1 MNNPAPKRLFNL
13 MHYTWALLV
22 VWTII
27 VSGLLAKEV
36 IDIKT
41 ATRAIALNTARA
53 HLNKEKAFRFWAYAR
68 GGVYVPVTK
77 NLQPNPYLKIPERD
91 ITTPSGRRLTLMNP
105 EYMLRDLNNTF
116 SGLYGVAG
124 HLTSLNPLRP
134 ANKPDHWETQALKS
148 FARGNKEA
156 VAIVKNKKDGSEALR
171 LMQPLFVRPICLRCH
186 GQQGYKLGDVRGGIG
201 ITLPMNAFLRDA
213 NRQITVHAISLL
225 LLWLI
230 GDFGIISGSSRL
242 KKRTEELARS
252 NLDLQREIEVRTK
265 TETALQQ
272 ESSFTAAILNTAAAL
287 ILVLDPQGQI
297 IRCNQTSERL
307 TGYSMKE
314 MKNKRFSDILL
325 PATEAQQINEAFANI
340 HEQPFPQKLELHIIT
355 KDNQHLAIECSN
367 TIFTSDSGKIEYI
380 ISIGIDISDERQL
393 QEQLL
398 HAEKLSA
405 VGKLSASI
413 AHEINNPLFGI
424 RNVLEL
430 LLDKGQ
436 LDNSNQEFA
445 KLAVAECDRIKSL
458 IKNLQDFNRPTSGIM
473 TTVDLTTTINNMLM
487 LTKKEM
493 KNKGITV
500 CTDYE
505 PNMPPIQAISDQ
517 IKQVLLN
524 LLNNA
529 MESCGPGSRVT
540 ISTRKISNQAIIKIT
555 DTGNGIPAENLPHIF
570 EPFFTTKAAVKGTGL
585 GLSVSYGIIKR
596 HQGDIKVESE
606 LGQGTVFTI
615 TLPIS
620 RKPT

>member
-1 MNNPAPKRLFNL
+1 
-13 MHYTWALLV
+13 MHYTWALLA

-27 VSGLLAKEV
+27 VSGLLAKDV
-36 IDIKT
+36 IDINS
-41 ATRAIALNTARA
+41 ATRAMALNTARA

-77 NLQPNPYLKIPERD
+77 DLRPNPYLKIPERD
-91 ITTPSGRRLTLMNP
+91 ITTPSGRHLTLMNP

-116 SGLYGVAG
+116 SSLYGVAG
-124 HLTSLNPLRP
+124 HLTSLTPLRP
-134 ANKPDHWETQALKS
+134 ANKPDRWETKALKS
-148 FARGNKEA
+148 FERGSKED
-156 VAIVKNKKDGSEALR
+156 VAIIKDKKSGSETLR

-186 GQQGYKLGDVRGGIG
+186 GHQGYKVGDVRGGIG
-201 ITLPMNAFLRDA
+201 ISLPMNSFIKDA
-213 NRQITVHAISLL
+213 NRQITAHAISLL

-230 GDFGIISGSSRL
+230 GVFGIISGSSRL
-242 KKRTEELARS
+242 KKRTAELART
-252 NLDLQREIEVRTK
+252 NLDLQREVEVRTK
-265 TETALQQ
+265 AETALQQ

-287 ILVLDPQGQI
+287 IVVLDPQGRI
-297 IRCNQTSERL
+297 IRCNKTCERL
-307 TGYSMKE
+307 TGYSIE
-314 MKNKRFSDILL
+314 EVKNKSFGDVLL
-325 PATEAQQINEAFANI
+325 PAAEARQINKYFADI
-340 HEQPFPQKLELHIIT
+340 HQQPFPPKLELHILT
-355 KDNQHLAIECSN
+355 KNGQHLAIDCSN
-367 TIFTSDSGKIEYI
+367 TIFTSDNGEIEYI

-436 LDNSNQEFA
+436 LDNSNREFA
-445 KLAVAECDRIKSL
+445 ELAVAECDRIKSL

-473 TTVDLTTTINNMLM
+473 TTVNLTTTIDNMLM

-493 KNKGITV
+493 RNKGIKIS
-500 CTDYE
+500 TDYE
-505 PNMPPIQAISDQ
+505 SNMPPIQAVSDQ

-529 MESCGPGSRVT
+529 MESCGPGSRVM
-540 ISTRKISNQAIIKIT
+540 ISTRKISNQAIIKIA
-555 DTGNGIPAENLPHIF
+555 DTGNGISAENLPHIF

-596 HQGDIKVESE
+596 HQGDIKVESKP
-606 LGQGTVFTI
+606 GQGTVFTI
-615 TLPIS
+615 ALPIT
-620 RKPT
+620 RKVSAP